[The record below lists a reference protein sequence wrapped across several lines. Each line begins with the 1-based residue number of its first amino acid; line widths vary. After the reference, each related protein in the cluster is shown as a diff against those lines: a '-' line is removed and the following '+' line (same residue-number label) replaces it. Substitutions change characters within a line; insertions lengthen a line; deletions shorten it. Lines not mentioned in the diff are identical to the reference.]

1 MSMVPN
7 CPWCQIVCGAKLSTL
22 HCGAKLSAVP
32 NCPLYTLGAKLSGA
46 KLSTVP
52 NCPRCQIVR
61 GAKLSTLHCGA
72 KLSAVPNC
80 PLYTLG
86 AKLSGAKLSAV
97 PNCPRCQIV
106 RGAKLSYNREI
117 RMSDKGHLIFCWF
130 GGILWEILGIFC
142 LYHLIKLFHLIKWG

>member
-1 MSMVPN
+1 MLACLVLN
-7 CPWCQIVCGAKLSTL
+7 CPFFI
-22 HCGAKLSAVP
+22 
-32 NCPLYTLGAKLSGA
+32 
-46 KLSTVP
+46 TVP
-52 NCPRCQIVR
+52 NCPRCQIVRFSLRCQIVR

-106 RGAKLSYNREI
+106 RGAKLSYNPYPYLWYFSTLVCRGNRQLQGSRE
-117 RMSDKGHLIFCWF
+117 DKSLPRSQLQPLVQPVGH
-130 GGILWEILGIFC
+130 C
-142 LYHLIKLFHLIKWG
+142 LFTTRIIMHSTASQSTNYPVRCKV